1 MENARKINISDFID
15 NSKIGAFQ
23 VGLFTLCAMG
33 LIIDGFDV
41 QALGYVGPA
50 VIEEM
55 GMDTRQLGN
64 VLAATN
70 FGVLLGS
77 LLFTMVGDEW
87 GRRPVL
93 IGATFFFGMMTILAG
108 LSTTYQQLLVIRF
121 IGGIGMGT
129 VIPNATA
136 LIAEYSPRRMRVKLI
151 MNITVGFT
159 AGAALGGFV
168 AARMIPTLG
177 WRSVFYF
184 GGAIPLLIGAL
195 MILYLPESLQFQ
207 VLKKGSLEGVR
218 QSLKRIDPAAWVDAN
233 TDVIVAEER
242 KEGVPLRHLFSE
254 GRTLITILYWIVNF
268 TNLLN
273 LFFLAGLLPTVLAG
287 VGHSVSTSALV
298 GGILQLGG
306 VIGTF
311 DLAWMITKKG
321 FTPVLTISFAVGCA
335 TIALIGSQPV
345 LSIIPLL
352 TVIVFVSGWSVIG
365 GQPGLNTLA
374 ATHFYPTYMR
384 STGVGWGLGIGRL
397 GAIVGP
403 IVGGQLMFQQLP
415 NQTLFLIFAVPALIS
430 KLVMLALYFVMKPQA
445 ADAQS
450 EAMVS

>member
-218 QSLKRIDPAAWVDAN
+218 QSLKRIDPAAWVDASP
-233 TDVIVAEER
+233 
-242 KEGVPLRHLFSE
+242 VPAH
-254 GRTLITILYWIVNF
+254 
-268 TNLLN
+268 
-273 LFFLAGLLPTVLAG
+273 AGLAQGPVRG
-287 VGHSVSTSALV
+287 GTSAPRCRRRYSRTPKARHAPDWPIPNSATMEPTTSRLK
-298 GGILQLGG
+298 LSR
-306 VIGTF
+306 
-311 DLAWMITKKG
+311 IT
-321 FTPVLTISFAVGCA
+321 
-335 TIALIGSQPV
+335 
-345 LSIIPLL
+345 
-352 TVIVFVSGWSVIG
+352 
-365 GQPGLNTLA
+365 
-374 ATHFYPTYMR
+374 YR
-384 STGVGWGLGIGRL
+384 
-397 GAIVGP
+397 
-403 IVGGQLMFQQLP
+403 
-415 NQTLFLIFAVPALIS
+415 
-430 KLVMLALYFVMKPQA
+430 
-445 ADAQS
+445 
-450 EAMVS
+450 